1 MENKK
6 RKILLVD
13 DDVPT
18 REMYVNVFKDAGF
31 EVIEAEDGLEGLDKA
46 IEETPDVIF
55 TGIVMPKMDGFQMI
69 EALKKNVATAS
80 IPVLISS
87 HMGKEEDR
95 QRANILGARFF
106 IVKGFSSPREVL
118 GDVNSIFLGGNEYR
132 VEIDEYSLDAPK
144 LSHDFGI
151 NNLKCPECNNKL
163 VIKLLV
169 GKNKE
174 EIKAN
179 LICSSCGWQA
189 K

>member
-18 REMYVNVFKDAGF
+18 REMYADVFKDAGF
-31 EVIEAEDGLEGLDKA
+31 EIVEAEDGLEGLDKA
-46 IEETPDVIF
+46 IGEAPDVIF

-69 EALKKNVATAS
+69 EALKKNVSTAN
-80 IPVLISS
+80 IPFLISS

-95 QRANILGARFF
+95 QRANVLGARFF

-118 GDVNSIFLGGNEYR
+118 EDVNSIFLGGNEYR
-132 VEIDEYSLDAPK
+132 LEIDEYSLDAPK

-151 NNLKCPECNNKL
+151 DNLKCPECNNKL

-169 GKNKE
+169 GENKE
-174 EIKAN
+174 ETKAI

>member
-18 REMYVNVFKDAGF
+18 REMYAEVFKNAEF
-31 EVIEAEDGLEGLDKA
+31 EVIEASDGLEGLDMA
-46 IEETPDVIF
+46 IKESPDVIF
-55 TGIVMPKMDGFQMI
+55 TGIIMPKMDGFQMM
-69 EALKKNVATAS
+69 EAMKKNVATAD

-95 QRANILGARFF
+95 QKANLLGARYF
-106 IVKGFSSPREVL
+106 VVRGFSTPKEVVEN
-118 GDVNSIFLGGNEYR
+118 VNSLFLGGNEYR
-132 VEIDEYSLDAPK
+132 LEVDEYSMDAQK
-144 LSHDFGI
+144 LSRDLGVS
-151 NNLKCPECNNKL
+151 NLKCPECNNKL
-163 VIKLLV
+163 VVKILM